1 MSAPDHI
8 GINDSFNMAPLPF
21 AVNSRK
27 PEKKKDVEDKLTSK
41 LPELTTRAPK
51 LRRRTRGK

>member
-1 MSAPDHI
+1 MNAPDHI

-27 PEKKKDVEDKLTSK
+27 PEKKDVEDKLPSK
-41 LPELTTRAPK
+41 LPELKTRAPK
-51 LRRRTRGK
+51 LRRRARGK